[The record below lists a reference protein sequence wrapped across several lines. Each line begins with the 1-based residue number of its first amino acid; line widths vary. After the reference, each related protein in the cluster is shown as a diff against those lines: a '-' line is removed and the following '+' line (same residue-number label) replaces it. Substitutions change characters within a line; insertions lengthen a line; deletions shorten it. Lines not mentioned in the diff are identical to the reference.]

1 MPKPIAGAD
10 VLAKQL
16 LDLGVDSISIYSNM
30 VTINFEKEDFEKIN
44 SQVEELIVNVFRF
57 YDEQAV

>member
-1 MPKPIAGAD
+1 VDANSGAD